1 MKTLL
6 LLFFLLSVS
15 AIAAL
20 KTSARLEW
28 DYLDDASAVTFN
40 LYHATNVAGPYAFLT
55 NVATTNV
62 VVPISG
68 GSHFYYVTATN
79 EWGESDPSN
88 IASAKVP
95 GRGQNLRITAQ

>member
-1 MKTLL
+1 MKYCLLILL
-6 LLFFLLSVS
+6 LVVSVS
-15 AIAAL
+15 AAL
-20 KTSARLEW
+20 KTAARLDW
-28 DYLDDASAVTFN
+28 DYDDDISAVTFN
-40 LYHATNVAGPYAFLT
+40 LYHATNVAGPYALLT

-68 GSHFYYVTATN
+68 GSHFYFVTATN